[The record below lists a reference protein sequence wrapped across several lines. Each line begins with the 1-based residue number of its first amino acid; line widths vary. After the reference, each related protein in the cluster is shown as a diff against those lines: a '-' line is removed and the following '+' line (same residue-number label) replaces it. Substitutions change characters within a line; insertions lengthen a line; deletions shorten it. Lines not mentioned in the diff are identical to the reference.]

1 MKRRFSASRPAL
13 PGGFTL
19 VELIVIL
26 VILGIVSV
34 AVLPR
39 FVGRLAFDTR
49 GAFDGVAAALRFARQ
64 QAVAQR
70 RQVCVAVTAGGLAIT
85 RAQAVPPAV
94 CNGTALINPAD
105 GAAYVL
111 NMPNGVAIVGSG
123 GTALPATI
131 VFDALGQPNATAGLC
146 VNGDGSFC
154 LTVNAVSGYVSVP

>member
-1 MKRRFSASRPAL
+1 MKRRSSASRSAL
-13 PGGFTL
+13 IGGFTL

-39 FVGRLAFDTR
+39 FVGRLTFDTR
-49 GAFDGVAAALRFARQ
+49 GAFDRVAAALRFARQ

-94 CNGTALINPAD
+94 CNGTAL
-105 GAAYVL
+105 
-111 NMPNGVAIVGSG
+111 
-123 GTALPATI
+123 PATI